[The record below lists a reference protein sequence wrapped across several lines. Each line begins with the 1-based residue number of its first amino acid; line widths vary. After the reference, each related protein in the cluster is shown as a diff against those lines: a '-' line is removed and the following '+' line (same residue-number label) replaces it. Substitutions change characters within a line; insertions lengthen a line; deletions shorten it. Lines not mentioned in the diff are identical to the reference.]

1 MEVKMQKLTRKRNS
15 RNGKRGNSK
24 ASSATRNSS
33 IVNQIGQGIKGLNPS
48 LRASLPIAGFIVLA
62 WGYAAVAQAPTAD
75 AGPTNAELKVA
86 LDTLWVAVAA
96 FLVIFMNAGFGMLE
110 TGMCRQKNAVNIL
123 SKNLIVFALA
133 TLAFY
138 VIGFGI
144 MFGDGTPF
152 FGLNGF
158 LLSGADNSP
167 VTGDAYQG
175 VFGSLNW
182 AGVPLSAKFL
192 FQLAFAGTAAT
203 IVSGAVAERIK
214 FVDFLIFSLLLV
226 GIAYPITGHW
236 IWGGGWLAD
245 AGFWDFAG
253 STVVHSV
260 GGWAALMGAAILGP
274 RIGKYSDGRTNAIPP
289 HNLSIA
295 TLGCLILWLGWF
307 GFNPGSTMAADANA
321 IAHIALT
328 TNLAAAA
335 GAVTAC
341 FVAWGYLGKPD
352 LSMIINGT
360 LAGLVGITAPCAWVN
375 LPSAVI
381 IGAIAGALV
390 VFAVTFFDK
399 IRIDDPVGAVSVHLV
414 CGFWGTL
421 AVGLFAVG
429 GTPDGIYAEGP
440 PAGLLFGGGIA
451 PLFTQ
456 LAGALAV
463 GGMTVLLSTIFWI
476 ALKGTLG
483 IRVSKE
489 EELEGLD
496 IGEHGMEAY
505 SGFAKEADTI
515 GYGELD
521 RPGISRQGDMPPRA
535 L

>member
-1 MEVKMQKLTRKRNS
+1 MQKVTRKKNI
-15 RNGKRGNSK
+15 RNGRRS
-24 ASSATRNSS
+24 ASQQSTSATRNSS
-33 IVNQIGQGIKGLNPS
+33 FVKQVGQGIKGLNPS
-48 LRASLPIAGFIVLA
+48 LRACLPIAVFIVLA
-62 WGYAAVAQAPTAD
+62 SGYAAVAQAPTPD
-75 AGPTNAELKVA
+75 AGPTTAEQIAGLKVG
-86 LDTLWVAVAA
+86 LDTLWVVIAA

-152 FGLNGF
+152 FGTNGF

-236 IWGGGWLAD
+236 IWGGGWLAE

-399 IRIDDPVGAVSVHLV
+399 IRIDDPVGAISVHLV

-421 AVGLFAVG
+421 AVGLFAAG
-429 GTPDGIYAEGP
+429 NDPNGIYTGGP
-440 PAGLLFGGGIA
+440 EAGLLFGGGIA
-451 PLFTQ
+451 PLITQ

-463 GGMTVLLSTIFWI
+463 GGMTVLLSTIFWV
-476 ALKGTLG
+476 ALKATLG
-483 IRVSKE
+483 IRVAKE

-496 IGEHGMEAY
+496 ISEHGMEAY
-505 SGFAKEADTI
+505 TGFAKETDTI

-521 RPGISRQGDMPPRA
+521 RPGISTQGDMPRS